1 MKEERLNKDL
11 KYFVTKQLSNL
22 PKFMESWSQ
31 SCARAHFVSP
41 HPCPTVGSLL
51 PALSALLPLCS
62 QQRRLERRRQEQAG
76 GREPDPFQN
85 IVTQSLHF
93 LCLPLP
99 GASGEKSEDFEMYLE
114 NTGAQWSQRTLAFCQ
129 LSCRVCLQDIQT
141 RMKHCL
147 SRDVFFIL
155 PAALVSFGTS

>member
-62 QQRRLERRRQEQAG
+62 QQRRLERRDQEQAG
-76 GREPDPFQN
+76 GQEPDPFAEHSDS
-85 IVTQSLHF
+85 VT
-93 LCLPLP
+93 PLSVFTSSW
-99 GASGEKSEDFEMYLE
+99 GFWGEERGL
-114 NTGAQWSQRTLAFCQ
+114 
-129 LSCRVCLQDIQT
+129 
-141 RMKHCL
+141 
-147 SRDVFFIL
+147 
-155 PAALVSFGTS
+155 